1 MKLIDS
7 IVSGAHPAKDLHVFV
22 EQFMLM
28 FFCFWPLPVLHSRR
42 CKFIPTT
49 ENKLFFRKIR
59 NNVEIEIEKTW
70 FKFVSI
76 CVSTLSI
83 CIVLVK
89 EWSICIFYWARNL
102 EYFGK
107 LSFLNGRE
115 PWLIGTIACW
125 SSTFMNK
132 RSFSCQWQCECL
144 HGKYFMRLETQNKK
158 VFCVVVSNAWCLL
171 CC

>member
-1 MKLIDS
+1 MYFWIVLVCIFKKTHWPFFWSESIETKNLCWQYLKLIS
-7 IVSGAHPAKDLHVFV
+7 LIVSGAHPAKDLHVFV
-22 EQFMLM
+22 KPFMLM

-89 EWSICIFYWARNL
+89 EWSICIFYWARNWI
-102 EYFGK
+102 F
-107 LSFLNGRE
+107 
-115 PWLIGTIACW
+115 W
-125 SSTFMNK
+125 
-132 RSFSCQWQCECL
+132 
-144 HGKYFMRLETQNKK
+144 
-158 VFCVVVSNAWCLL
+158 
-171 CC
+171 